1 MPNICKVLQPLQ
13 DTEPSSYCS
22 ENQWNPKDGDFQNQQ
37 SSNSSLQ
44 LLENLVYNYAK
55 DNLIILHLSI
65 KDPYAQK
72 FQKEEKMPIISYI
85 ANIGGLLGLWLGFS
99 IITGV
104 EMLYHVLNSIISIII
119 KAQDKDTTMAENN
132 VEIAHNP
139 RKANMV

>member
-1 MPNICKVLQPLQ
+1 MARIFSVEDSVL
-13 DTEPSSYCS
+13 
-22 ENQWNPKDGDFQNQQ
+22 
-37 SSNSSLQ
+37 
-44 LLENLVYNYAK
+44 NYAK
-55 DNLIILHLSI
+55 SNLVMLHVFI
-65 KDPYAQK
+65 KEPYVK
-72 FQKEEKMPIISYI
+72 RYVKEEKMPIISYI

-119 KAQDKDTTMAENN
+119 KAQDKDTTMTENN

>member
-1 MPNICKVLQPLQ
+1 MPV
-13 DTEPSSYCS
+13 
-22 ENQWNPKDGDFQNQQ
+22 
-37 SSNSSLQ
+37 
-44 LLENLVYNYAK
+44 
-55 DNLIILHLSI
+55 
-65 KDPYAQK
+65 
-72 FQKEEKMPIISYI
+72 ISYI

-139 RKANMV
+139 RKANMVWKSNYAFQIRDKKTRVMPNSLKHRLLYNTQQ